1 MVKLRGFLD
10 FDRLHF
16 EGRATSFWLPLLK
29 MAFPEL
35 NHLTLDD
42 ILSCLVH
49 RAIANMEDF
58 GCAEDGHVIGGKD
71 HVELFD
77 AVEFACGVGNLTR
90 GLISEGFKCCAL
102 DLIHSDDHNCLC
114 SHGLRL
120 WIQALSSCNPRALH
134 WWGTKCSSF
143 VSICVSVSKRS
154 PENLYYGD
162 TSRDFVV
169 EGNSL
174 LMITAVLMCLSCAL
188 GHMPLHPIMCSVISF
203 FSCESTVTYLG
214 AFGASSVKPVQLMST
229 LSLDAVVREKP
240 RNMPE
245 SLATRGPNDRTL
257 GKKTNWLKVKCTQSC
272 LDEQLQLLLRQS
284 VMSCDI
290 IDLKVSFVKVSM
302 SHVVC
307 FKVSLFSSDVS
318 SATWSH
324 KSQAHGTTNDIIYNS
339 LDFYLATLATQTC
352 VTT

>member
-1 MVKLRGFLD
+1 MGKLRGFLD

-16 EGRATSFWLPLLK
+16 EGCATSFWLPLLK

-58 GCAEDGHVIGGKD
+58 GCAEGGHVSGGNDSHANRKD

-120 WIQALSSCNPRALH
+120 WFQALSSCNPRALH

-154 PENLYYGD
+154 LENLYYGD

-174 LMITAVLMCLSCAL
+174 LMITAVLMSLSCAL
-188 GHMPLHPIMCSVISF
+188 GHRVALEQPLTSCMPLHPIMRSVISY
-203 FSCESTVTYLG
+203 FSCERTVTYLG

-245 SLATRGPNDRTL
+245 SLATRGPNDQYT
-257 GKKTNWLKVKCTQSC
+257 GKK
-272 LDEQLQLLLRQS
+272 DQLVESEVYPIMFGRS
-284 VMSCDI
+284 VAAAFAA
-290 IDLKVSFVKVSM
+290 KR
-302 SHVVC
+302 HVV
-307 FKVSLFSSDVS
+307 
-318 SATWSH
+318 
-324 KSQAHGTTNDIIYNS
+324 
-339 LDFYLATLATQTC
+339 
-352 VTT
+352 

>member
-1 MVKLRGFLD
+1 MSKLRGFLD

-16 EGRATSFWLPLLK
+16 GNRAAPFWLPLLK
-29 MAFPEL
+29 LALPEL
-35 NHLTLDD
+35 NHLTLDG

-58 GCAEDGHVIGGKD
+58 GCAQGGHVIGGND
-71 HVELFD
+71 HVKLFD
-77 AVEFACGVGNLTR
+77 AVEFACGYGNLTR
-90 GLISEGFKCCAL
+90 GLINEGFICCAL
-102 DLIHSDDHNCLC
+102 DIIHSSDHNCLC

-174 LMITAVLMCLSCAL
+174 LMITALLMCLSCAL
-188 GHMPLHPIMCSVISF
+188 GHYVALEQPMTSCMPLHPIMSSVISY
-203 FSCESTVTYLG
+203 FSCHRTVTYLG
-214 AFGASSVKPVQLMST
+214 AFGSSTVKPVQLMST

-240 RNMPE
+240 RNMSE
-245 SLATRGPNDRTL
+245 SLATRGPHDQYT
-257 GKKTNWLKVKCTQSC
+257 GEK
-272 LDEQLQLLLRQS
+272 DQLVES
-284 VMSCDI
+284 EVYPVMFGRA
-290 IDLKVSFVKVSM
+290 VAAAFAANR
-302 SHVVC
+302 H
-307 FKVSLFSSDVS
+307 
-318 SATWSH
+318 
-324 KSQAHGTTNDIIYNS
+324 
-339 LDFYLATLATQTC
+339 
-352 VTT
+352 